1 MCCLKII
8 LIITFTSSL
17 LLDLVEA
24 GDVVITFEIEI
35 YNVTGMLKPTCDHR
49 IDDMTEYTVRE
60 GKEFKVRTNYNKVI
74 NEAKCYSKYYNDTF
88 GTTNASIYRNESTYK
103 VVKEMGGVWEC
114 SFLSLKGNPN
124 IYHEIL
130 YTKKD
135 YNFARTICSMIIHVR
150 REKAPMV
157 ILVNNM
163 EMELNQTQLS
173 EEDVDFIA
181 VYDYEVGDAVNIICV
196 PENYNVY
203 NTITM
208 QCPDVD
214 KRLSLSDPDFKSSKR
229 LGFKTTLTSLHDSKY
244 CLFTLKNQSDY
255 TIVRLTFK
263 KKSDEKMNIT
273 INGLIIRPE
282 LKKIDIAL
290 YRITYI
296 HKSNSNIDVVCET
309 TPNYKLWLLNK
320 SFKGAMYNE
329 TAIIPDQKINIHFTP
344 RPNTNPNFKCS
355 VDDKQSNY
363 SAQNC
368 EIIFK
373 PDDKLLNDTRIMEM
387 SLPANRTVMELFTE
401 NLQMIYYEFDAD
413 EVLEIKCSIVERP
426 VNVAYIHFRNNDTID
441 KTTISRIV
449 TLNYEHD
456 NPPVVCYLKDQVDE
470 TAHVSKDEIL
480 YTINVT
486 FVKKQIGPEPEPEP
500 TTTIANQEPYP
511 GGSTTGTITGTVDEE
526 VPYEIIVAIAA
537 VVFVIIISIFL
548 ILVKV
553 RKRNQTQGSP
563 QGNNY
568 ENLPTPSETSI
579 PPYPPQWDANNYAV
593 PVDQRHEDPAYS
605 VPIQPLYTEP
615 VPKTA
620 RKPKQN
626 QVSPTYAIINHKG
639 TPKRNIVK
647 DTNDPNYSEVYSRN
661 ESYVNVVKES
671 PYANAEEPMYCE
683 ANVARNQNHYTN
695 LNSSPYANSSAQ
707 EYVEPTYCEPQRRK

>member
-8 LIITFTSSL
+8 LITTFISCL

-24 GDVVITFEIEI
+24 GDVVITFGIQM

-49 IDDMTEYTVRE
+49 IDDMQVYTVRE
-60 GKEFKVRTNYNKVI
+60 GNEFKIRTNYNKVI
-74 NEAKCYSKYYNDTF
+74 NEAKCYSKHFDDTF
-88 GTTNASIYRNESTYK
+88 GTTYRNPYRNESTYK
-103 VVKEMGGVWEC
+103 VAKEMGGVWEC

-130 YTKKD
+130 YTNKD
-135 YNFARTICSMIIHVR
+135 AYNFARTICSMKIHVR
-150 REKAPMV
+150 RKKAPMV

-163 EMELNQTQLS
+163 EMELKRTQQS
-173 EEDVDFIA
+173 EEVDFFA
-181 VYDYEVGDAVNIICV
+181 VYDYEVGDEVNIICV
-196 PENYNVY
+196 PDNYNMY

-214 KRLSLSDPDFKSSKR
+214 KSLSLPDPDFKSSKR
-229 LGFKTTLTSLHDSKY
+229 LGFKTTLTSLHDGKY

-255 TIVRLTFK
+255 TIVRLRFIK
-263 KKSDEKMNIT
+263 LSDEKMNIT
-273 INGLIIRPE
+273 INGIIIRPE
-282 LKKIDIAL
+282 LKKINQVL
-290 YRITYI
+290 YRINYI

-320 SFKGAMYNE
+320 SFQGAKYNE
-329 TAIIPDQKINIHFTP
+329 TVIIPDQKINIHFTP
-344 RPNTNPNFKCS
+344 EPYTTPNFRCS

-373 PDDKLLNDTRIMEM
+373 SNDTLLNDTKIMVM
-387 SLPANRTVMELFTE
+387 ALPANRTVLELFTD
-401 NLQMIYYEFDAD
+401 NLQIIYYEFDAD
-413 EVLEIKCSIVERP
+413 EVIEIKCSVVEQP
-426 VNVAYIHFRNNDTID
+426 VNVVYMHFRHNDTID
-441 KTTISRIV
+441 KTMISRIV
-449 TLNYEHD
+449 TLHYEHD
-456 NPPVVCYLKDQVDE
+456 NPPIECYLKDQVDE
-470 TAHVSKDEIL
+470 TAHIKRDDVMYKIK
-480 YTINVT
+480 VV
-486 FVKKQIGPEPEPEP
+486 FVKKQFIPDPEPEP
-500 TTTIANQEPYP
+500 TTTIANLEPYP
-511 GGSTTGTITGTVDEE
+511 GGSTTGTITGTVDED

-537 VVFVIIISIFL
+537 VVFVIIVSIFL

-553 RKRNQTQGSP
+553 RKRNRTQGSP

-579 PPYPPQWDANNYAV
+579 PPYPAQWEANNYAV
-593 PVDQRHEDPAYS
+593 PIDQRHEEPAYS

-615 VPKTA
+615 VPKNA

-626 QVSPTYAIINHKG
+626 QVGPTYAILNHKG
-639 TPKRNIVK
+639 TPKRNVVK
-647 DTNDPNYSEVYSRN
+647 DTSDPNYSEVYSRN
-661 ESYVNVVKES
+661 ENYANVAKES

-683 ANVARNQNHYTN
+683 ANMARNHNHYTN

>member
-263 KKSDEKMNIT
+263 KKS
-273 INGLIIRPE
+273 
-282 LKKIDIAL
+282 
-290 YRITYI
+290 
-296 HKSNSNIDVVCET
+296 
-309 TPNYKLWLLNK
+309 
-320 SFKGAMYNE
+320 
-329 TAIIPDQKINIHFTP
+329 AIIPDQKINIHFTP

-500 TTTIANQEPYP
+500 TTTIANQEPYPGGSTTGTITDP